1 MQRIFR
7 LEDFLVLGGV
17 TSHSSPVALR
27 CRFVGRIEIG
37 DVAFTDC
44 YLFKIDGMESVKV
57 RMWIDSTT
65 MRDRRVCEQYQRS
78 RMTVRAGRLN
88 LANLVC
94 G

>member
-44 YLFKIDGMESVKV
+44 YLFNIDGMESVTV
-57 RMWIDSTT
+57 RVWIVSTT
-65 MRDRRVCEQYQRS
+65 MRDRRVCGLYELS
-78 RMTVRAGRLN
+78 RITIRAGRLN